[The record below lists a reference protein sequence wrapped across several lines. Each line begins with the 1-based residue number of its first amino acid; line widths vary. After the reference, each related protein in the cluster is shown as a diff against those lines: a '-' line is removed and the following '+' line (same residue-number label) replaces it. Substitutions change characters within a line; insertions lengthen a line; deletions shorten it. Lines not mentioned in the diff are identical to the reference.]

1 MEQQVSVQ
9 ISEIKISPKRRKANA
24 AVVKSLSESI
34 AEVGL
39 LSPIVLDTGY
49 ALVSG
54 LHRIEAFKLLGKT
67 EITAFVRS
75 FDKLQ
80 AELAEI
86 DENFVRSPLDEME
99 RNEILLRRKEIYEA
113 LHPETK
119 NGGDRKSAVWAQTID
134 ALEASQ
140 QRVKPFT
147 SDSAAKLTISRST
160 VERRIRIAKNLTPE
174 AKEILRDIAC
184 EIPYKTA
191 LMISDL
197 SPRKQRQAAL
207 LLVENGA
214 KMDRNL
220 LISSLSRL

>member
-1 MEQQVSVQ
+1 MLIGVYEIKVGPRFEKPDMERVETLASSMKTLGLLCP
-9 ISEIKISPKRRKANA
+9 IAIDEEYNLISGLCRLEAAKLMGWSEIECK
-24 AVVKSLSESI
+24 VKTPS
-34 AEVGL
+34 VL
-39 LSPIVLDTGY
+39 L
-49 ALVSG
+49 
-54 LHRIEAFKLLGKT
+54 
-67 EITAFVRS
+67 
-75 FDKLQ
+75 

-86 DENFVRSPLDEME
+86 DEIAFRKKMSGLEFCDL
-99 RNEILLRRKEIYEA
+99 LLRRKEVYEM

-119 NGGDRKSAVWAQTID
+119 QGGDRKSAAWAQTID

-147 SDSAAKLTISRST
+147 SDSAEKLAISQSTIQ
-160 VERRIRIAKNLTPE
+160 RRIRIAKNLTPE

-197 SPRKQRQAAL
+197 SPGKQRQAAL

-214 KMDRNL
+214 KMNRNL